1 MKNEI
6 RRVVAPLDSAV
17 VTELRAGDRVLLSG
31 SIITGRDAA
40 HKRMT
45 DLIKAGEALPFSIE
59 GEIIYYVGPTPAPP
73 GRPIGAAGPT
83 TAYRMDAYAPLLI
96 ERGLKGMIG
105 KGQRADAVKQAM
117 SKFGAVYFTSV
128 GGAGAL
134 ISQRIKQATI
144 LAWEDLGTEAVRRL
158 LVEDLPLVV
167 ATDIHGGDLYVTGPA
182 EYRQE

>member
-6 RRVVAPLDSAV
+6 RRIAAPLDSAV
-17 VTELRAGDRVLLSG
+17 VSELRAGDRVLLSG

-96 ERGLKGMIG
+96 EHGLRGMIG